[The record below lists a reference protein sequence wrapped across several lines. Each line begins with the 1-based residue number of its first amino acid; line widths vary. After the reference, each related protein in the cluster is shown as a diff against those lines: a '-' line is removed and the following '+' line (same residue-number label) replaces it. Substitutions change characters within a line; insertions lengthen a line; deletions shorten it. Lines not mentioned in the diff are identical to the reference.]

1 MGQGRFIKEIS
12 EYICKYAPQ
21 YDIQSNSAV
30 IAQAILESG
39 WGESKLAKEYHNYF
53 GLKCGTLW
61 QGKSVN
67 MQTNEEYEPGTITT
81 IRDNFRVYDNMEDGV
96 KGYFEFIQ
104 LPRYQNLRG
113 VKDART
119 YLELISV
126 DGYATSSSYVKNCMD
141 IINQHGLKNFDNEY
155 VSDNYKDVNIIT
167 SKDVIDLA
175 KSLVGINMFDGSHH
189 KIIDGYNSQKV
200 LPVNYKVTYSDDW
213 CDTFLSYLFIA
224 LNAVD
229 LIGGTECGVERHIQ
243 IFKNAG
249 IWEEDGNVIPKP
261 GWIICYNWDDSTQP
275 NDGWADHIGII
286 IDVKDNVIITIEGNV
301 GKKVS
306 ECYIP
311 VGYGY
316 IRGFAKPKY
325 PDADKNT
332 IQSVD
337 VSDQNIEQK
346 KNGQTLNKEPKWVG
360 EVTANVLNVRTWAGT
375 ENPNIISWPIL
386 KFGNRVDVCDTLYA
400 KDGSK
405 WYYIRIAGRIFGFVS
420 AKYIHKL

>member
-30 IAQAILESG
+30 IAQAILESA

-81 IRDNFRVYDNMEDGV
+81 IRDNFRVYDDMEDGV

-119 YLELISV
+119 YLELISA

-155 VSDNYKDVNIIT
+155 VSDGYKNANAVT

-189 KIIDGYNSQKV
+189 KIIDRYNSQKV

-213 CDTFLSYLFIA
+213 CDIFLSYLFIA

-243 IFKNAG
+243 IFKNVG
-249 IWEEDGNVIPKP
+249 IWEEDGSIIPKP
-261 GWIICYNWDDSTQP
+261 GWIICYNWDDGTQP

-325 PDADKNT
+325 SDADKNT
-332 IQSVD
+332 VQSVD
-337 VSDQNIEQK
+337 IPDQNIKQK
-346 KNGQTLNKEPKWVG
+346 KNDQTLNKEPKWVG
-360 EVTANVLNVRTWAGT
+360 EVTADVLNVRTWAGT
-375 ENPNIISWPIL
+375 ENPNIRSWPIL
-386 KFGNRVDVCDTLYA
+386 KFGNRVDVCDILFA
-400 KDGSK
+400 KDDSK